1 MAQYVN
7 LRNLKFLLYEVFEA
21 ESLTKYE
28 YFKDHDR
35 ASFDMILDTA
45 KQIADNLLYPTYRE
59 MDMQEPQLEHGVVN
73 VHPAIK
79 KYLKAM
85 GEAGMIGATY
95 SYANGGGQVPATVYS
110 LASFILSAA
119 NNGASMFT
127 GLSSGAARL
136 IINFANQELKE
147 RYVPKMLSGQW
158 QGTMALTEP
167 QAGSSLSDITTT
179 AKPLE
184 DGSYLIKGQKVFISA
199 GEHNQVENIVHLLL
213 ARIDGA
219 PAGVKGISLFI
230 VPKLRL
236 ENGQLVDNDVVPG
249 SIYHKMGQK
258 STPAMHLMIGDN
270 NNCKGFLVGEANQG
284 LKYMFQMMNEARLGV
299 GLMAS
304 AIATTAYYASL
315 QYANERPQGRR
326 LDEKDQKTTP
336 QTKIINHPDVRR
348 MLFTQKAIAEGS
360 LSLLLEC
367 ARYADLIEVTEGEE
381 KDNYHLLLDLLTP
394 IAKTFPAEYGI
405 RAVSEA
411 MQVFGGYGYCQDFPI
426 EQLYR
431 DIRIASIYEGTTA
444 IQSQDLLGR
453 KMTMKNGAATIALMQ
468 EISKTLQ
475 EAATYEDLKK
485 YVELLQKETGR
496 IQQVMQKLLPFA
508 MQGQIER
515 FLADA
520 NLFMEMAGL
529 IVVAWQWL
537 KQATVAKRQIVT
549 KNPQEEELAFYE
561 SKIQTMK
568 FFFAYELPKTKYL
581 ATRLL
586 DDEVLTIVEE
596 EKEILV

>member
-7 LRNLKFLLYEVFEA
+7 LRNLKFLLYEVFGVET
-21 ESLTKYE
+21 LTQYE
-28 YFKDHDR
+28 HFKDHDR

-59 MDMQEPQLEHGVVN
+59 MDVQEPQLENGVVN
-73 VHPAIK
+73 VHPTIK

-95 SYANGGGQVPATVYS
+95 NYADGGGQVPAMVYS
-110 LASFILSAA
+110 LASFVLSAA

-136 IINFANQELKE
+136 IINFASQGLKDQ
-147 RYVPKMLSGQW
+147 YVPKMLSGDW

-213 ARIDGA
+213 ARIEGA

-230 VPKLRL
+230 VPKFRL
-236 ENGQLVDNDVVPG
+236 ENGQFVDNGVVPG

-270 NNCKGFLVGEANQG
+270 NNCKGYLVGEANQG

-299 GLMAS
+299 GLMGAS
-304 AIATTAYYASL
+304 IATAAYYASL

-360 LSLLLEC
+360 LSLLMEC
-367 ARYADLIEVTEGEE
+367 ARYADLVEVTKGEE
-381 KDNYHLLLDLLTP
+381 RDNYNLLLDLLTP

-405 RAVSEA
+405 RSVSEA
-411 MQVFGGYGYCQDFPI
+411 VQVFGGYGYC
-426 EQLYR
+426 
-431 DIRIASIYEGTTA
+431 
-444 IQSQDLLGR
+444 
-453 KMTMKNGAATIALMQ
+453 
-468 EISKTLQ
+468 
-475 EAATYEDLKK
+475 
-485 YVELLQKETGR
+485 
-496 IQQVMQKLLPFA
+496 
-508 MQGQIER
+508 
-515 FLADA
+515 
-520 NLFMEMAGL
+520 
-529 IVVAWQWL
+529 
-537 KQATVAKRQIVT
+537 
-549 KNPQEEELAFYE
+549 
-561 SKIQTMK
+561 
-568 FFFAYELPKTKYL
+568 
-581 ATRLL
+581 
-586 DDEVLTIVEE
+586 
-596 EKEILV
+596 

>member
-1 MAQYVN
+1 MANYVN
-7 LRNLKFLLYEVFEA
+7 LRNLKFLLYEVFDA
-21 ESLTKYE
+21 ESLTRYE
-28 YFKDHDR
+28 HFKDHDL

-59 MDMQEPQLEHGVVN
+59 MDAQEPQLENGIVK
-73 VHPAIK
+73 VHPTIG
-79 KYLKAM
+79 KYLRAM

-95 SYANGGGQVPATVYS
+95 NYADGGGQVPAMVYS
-110 LASFILSAA
+110 LASFMFSAA
-119 NNGASMFT
+119 NNGASMYT
-127 GLSSGAARL
+127 GLSTGAARL
-136 IINFANQELKE
+136 IINFANQELKDK
-147 RYVPKMLSGQW
+147 YVPKMLSGEW

-167 QAGSSLSDITTT
+167 QAGSSLSDITTS
-179 AKPLE
+179 AKPLD

-199 GEHNQVENIVHLLL
+199 GEHDQAENIIHLLL
-213 ARIDGA
+213 ARIEGA

-230 VPKLRL
+230 VPKFRL
-236 ENGQLVDNDVVPG
+236 ENGKFVHNDVVAG

-270 NNCKGFLVGEANQG
+270 NNCKGYLVGEPHQG

-304 AIATTAYYASL
+304 SIATTAYYASL

-360 LSLLLEC
+360 LSLLVEC
-367 ARYADLIEVTEGEE
+367 AKYADLIEVTEGEE
-381 KDNYHLLLDLLTP
+381 KEKYQLLLDLLTP

-405 RAVSEA
+405 RSVSEA
-411 MQVFGGYGYCQDFPI
+411 MQVFGGYGYCVDFPI

-453 KMTMKNGAATIALMQ
+453 KMTMKNGAAAMALMQ

-475 EAATYEDLKK
+475 EASTHEEFKK
-485 YVELLQKETGR
+485 YVELLQKELGR
-496 IQQVMQKLLPFA
+496 MQQVMQKLLGFA
-508 MQGQIER
+508 MQQQIER

-520 NLFMEMAGL
+520 NLFMEMASL

-537 KQATVAKRQIVT
+537 KQANVAKIQLLT
-549 KNPQEEELAFYE
+549 KNPQGEELAFYE

-568 FFFAYELPKTKYL
+568 FFFAYELPKTKWL

-586 DDEVLTIVEE
+586 DDEVLTIVQEQ
-596 EKEILV
+596 KDILV

>member
-1 MAQYVN
+1 MAQYVSI
-7 LRNLKFLLYEVFEA
+7 RNLKFLLYEVFGI
-21 ESLTKYE
+21 ESLTQYE
-28 YFKDHDR
+28 HFKDHNR
-35 ASFDMILDTA
+35 ESFDMILDTA
-45 KQIADNLLYPTYRE
+45 KQIADNILYPTFRE
-59 MDMQEPQLEHGVVN
+59 MDVQEPQLENGVVN

-95 SYANGGGQVPATVYS
+95 NYEAGGGQVPASVYS
-110 LASFILSAA
+110 LATFILSAA

-136 IINFANQELKE
+136 IISFANQTLKDK
-147 RYVPKMLSGQW
+147 YVPKMLSGEW

-167 QAGSSLSDITTT
+167 QAGSSLSDITSS
-179 AKPLE
+179 AKLLE
-184 DGSYLIKGQKVFISA
+184 DGSYSIKGQKVFISA
-199 GEHNQVENIVHLLL
+199 GEHNQAENIIHLLL
-213 ARIDGA
+213 ARIEGA
-219 PAGVKGISLFI
+219 PAGIKGISLFI
-230 VPKLRL
+230 VPKFRE
-236 ENGQLVDNDVVPG
+236 ENGQFVNNDVAAG

-270 NNCKGFLVGEANQG
+270 NNCKGYLVGEANQG

-299 GLMAS
+299 GVVGAS
-304 AIATTAYYASL
+304 IATNAYYASL
-315 QYANERPQGRR
+315 QYAQERPQGRR

-348 MLFTQKAIAEGS
+348 MLLFQKAVAEGA

-381 KDNYHLLLDLLTP
+381 KENYSLLLDILTP
-394 IAKTFPAEYGI
+394 IAKTFPSEYGI
-405 RAVSEA
+405 KSVSEA
-411 MQVFGGYGYCQDFPI
+411 MQVFGGYGYCEDFPI

-453 KMTMKNGAATIALMQ
+453 KLTMKNGAAAMALMQ

-475 EAATYEDLKK
+475 EASTHEEFKK
-485 YVELLQKETGR
+485 HVELLQKELGR
-496 IQQVMQKLLPFA
+496 MQQVMQKLLGFA
-508 MQGQIER
+508 MKQEFEL

-520 NLFMEMAGL
+520 NLFMEMASL
-529 IVVAWQWL
+529 IMISWQWL
-537 KQATVAKRQIVT
+537 KQATVAKVQILT
-549 KNPQEEELAFYE
+549 KNPQGEELAFYE
-561 SKIQTMK
+561 SKIHTMK
-568 FFFAYELPKTKYL
+568 FFFAYELPKTKWL
-581 ATRLL
+581 ATRLM
-586 DDEVLTIVEE
+586 DDEVLTLVQEQ
-596 EKEILV
+596 KEIIV

>member
-1 MAQYVN
+1 MAQYVS

-21 ESLTKYE
+21 EKLTEYE
-28 YFKDHDR
+28 HFKDHDR

-45 KQIADNLLYPTYRE
+45 KQIADTLLYPTYRE
-59 MDMQEPQLEHGVVN
+59 MDVQEPQLENGVVN
-73 VHPAIK
+73 VHPTIK

-95 SYANGGGQVPATVYS
+95 NYADGGGQVPATVYS

-136 IINFANQELKE
+136 IINFASQELKNQ
-147 RYVPKMLSGQW
+147 YVPKMLSGEW

-199 GEHNQVENIVHLLL
+199 GEHNQVENIIHLLL
-213 ARIDGA
+213 ARIEGA

-230 VPKLRL
+230 VPKFRL
-236 ENGQLVDNDVVPG
+236 EGGQLINNDVVPG

-270 NNCKGFLVGEANQG
+270 NNCKGYLVGEANQG

-299 GLMAS
+299 GLMGAS
-304 AIATTAYYASL
+304 IATTAYYASL

-360 LSLLLEC
+360 LSLLMEC
-367 ARYADLIEVTEGEE
+367 ARYADLIEVSEGEE
-381 KDNYHLLLDLLTP
+381 RDTYNLLLDLLTP

-405 RAVSEA
+405 RSVSEA
-411 MQVFGGYGYCQDFPI
+411 MQVFGGYGYCEDFPI

-453 KMTMKNGAATIALMQ
+453 KVTMKNGAAIMALMQ

-475 EAATYEDLKK
+475 LAPTHEDLRK
-485 YVELLQKETGR
+485 YVELLQKELGR
-496 IQQVMQKLLPFA
+496 MQQVIQKLVPFA

-520 NLFMEMAGL
+520 NLFMEMASL
-529 IVVAWQWL
+529 VIVAWQWL
-537 KQATVAKRQIVT
+537 KQAVVAKLQILT

-568 FFFAYELPKTKYL
+568 FFFAYELPKTKWL

-586 DDEVLTIVEE
+586 DDEMLTIVQ
-596 EKEILV
+596 EKKDILV